1 MSPSWR
7 DRVEVFVGARE
18 LRLAVS
24 PRGWRARES
33 VRIVRET
40 QDAAADLAA
49 ALAESAHRGCDV
61 RIVLSNFHVRYAA
74 VGDAGLLAGAAERE
88 AAGRQ
93 VLRSVYGEAAD
104 EWRVVMDADST
115 GVAPVAGAAR
125 SLIDGLRHACA
136 SVGASRVRIQ
146 PLLACA
152 MNGALLALD
161 KDEIGQ
167 AGWFGVLE
175 DDRLVLA
182 TLDGDR
188 IRAVRGLRVRQ
199 DAGGEIAALL
209 QRARLLDADASGR
222 SMLVLAS
229 DRTVPLALGPESE
242 LRVRTVPLDGT
253 LQNPIGRLDAMEL

>member
-18 LRLAVS
+18 LRLVIAA
-24 PRGWRARES
+24 RGWQAREPR
-33 VRIVRET
+33 RIVRET

-74 VGDAGLLAGAAERE
+74 VGGAGLLAGAAEHE
-88 AAGRQ
+88 AAGQQ

-104 EWRVVMDADST
+104 DWRIVMDADSA
-115 GVAPVAGAAR
+115 GVALVAGAAR

-152 MNGALLALD
+152 MNGALHALD
-161 KDEIGQ
+161 KDEIGH

-175 DDRLVLA
+175 DDRFVLA
-182 TLDGDR
+182 TLDGDG
-188 IRAVRGLRVRQ
+188 IRAVRGLRIRQ

-229 DRTVPLALGPESE
+229 DRAVPLALGPESD
-242 LRVRTVPLDGT
+242 LRVRTVPLTGT
-253 LQNPIGRLDAMEL
+253 LEEARSETDR

>member
-1 MSPSWR
+1 VSPSWR

-18 LRLAVS
+18 LRLVVT
-24 PRGWRARES
+24 PRGWRAQAPR
-33 VRIVRET
+33 RIVRET

-49 ALAESAHRGCDV
+49 VLAESVHRGCDV
-61 RIVLSNFHVRYAA
+61 RIVLSNVHVRYGA
-74 VGDAGLLAGAAERE
+74 VGAAGLLAGAAERE

-104 EWRVVMDADST
+104 EWRIVMDADSS
-115 GVAPVAGAAR
+115 GVALVAGAAR
-125 SLIDGLRHACA
+125 SLLDGLRHACA

-152 MNGALLALD
+152 LNGALPVLD
-161 KDEIGQ
+161 KDDIDQ

-182 TLDGDR
+182 TLDGDG
-188 IRAVRGLRVRQ
+188 IRAVRNLRIRE

-209 QRARLLDADASGR
+209 QRVRLLDADASGR
-222 SMLVLAS
+222 SMLVLAG
-229 DRTVPLALGPESE
+229 DRTVPLALGPDSG
-242 LRVRTVPLDGT
+242 LRVRTVPLSGT
-253 LQNPIGRLDAMEL
+253 LVEA